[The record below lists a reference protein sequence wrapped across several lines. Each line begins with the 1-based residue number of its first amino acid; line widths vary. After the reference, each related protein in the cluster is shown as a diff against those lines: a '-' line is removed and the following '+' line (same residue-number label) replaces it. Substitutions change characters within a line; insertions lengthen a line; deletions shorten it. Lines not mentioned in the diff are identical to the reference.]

1 MSRNYNDTG
10 QMGDMLEE
18 FDSIVRM
25 AGEHPDLIDAM
36 DLNFLNSVNDRRCQY
51 GENTIVSV
59 KQVKWIRDIRR
70 KLIAGGAK
78 EDEDADAGLEPTDAR
93 FGGEG

>member
-1 MSRNYNDTG
+1 MSQNNSG
-10 QMGDMLEE
+10 PMGDMLAE
-18 FDSIVRM
+18 FDAIVRM
-25 AGEHPDLIDAM
+25 AGEHGELLDDM
-36 DLNFLNSVNDRRCQY
+36 DLDFLDSVNDRRRKY
-51 GENTIVSV
+51 AERTTVSV